1 MELKPHYFAFEIL
14 ESNIEHL
21 YHSLYR
27 SSSSIYRL
35 VQNEIQFKGIYNPK
49 TDSIINS
56 DNNKE
61 FESFQEILRNLN
73 NFIYFNS
80 LLLGSYSIFEVV
92 FKEICEFVEE
102 YSTPQKEFNQP
113 NRSILKSCRKYLTD
127 STFVNFSRKEIDSK
141 YIYLSKIGDVRNL
154 IAHKNGNIMQDKTI
168 NLEQQ
173 QSYNLFK
180 SMKELTILQNG
191 QIYINNE
198 DFIEHFIQES
208 ESFINL
214 IINQLKEK

>member
-1 MELKPHYFAFEIL
+1 MELKPHYFAFDIL

-56 DNNKE
+56 ENKKE

-92 FKEICEFVEE
+92 FKEICKFVEE

-113 NRSILKSCRKYLTD
+113 NRAILKSCRKYLTD
-127 STFVNFSRKEIDSK
+127 STFVNFSGKEIDAK
-141 YIYLSKIGDVRNL
+141 YINLLKIGDVRNL
-154 IAHKNGNIMQDKTI
+154 FAHENGNIMQDKTR
-168 NLEQQ
+168 NLEEQQ
-173 QSYNLFK
+173 NYNLVK
-180 SMKELTILQNG
+180 SIKELTILQNG

-198 DFIEHFIQES
+198 DFIENFIQES
-208 ESFINL
+208 ESFIN
-214 IINQLKEK
+214 IIIKQLKEK

>member
-1 MELKPHYFAFEIL
+1 MELKPHFFAFDIL
-14 ESNIEHL
+14 ESNIHHL

-49 TDSIINS
+49 TDSIIDSENK
-56 DNNKE
+56 KE

-80 LLLGSYSIFEVV
+80 LLLGSYSIFEVA
-92 FKEICEFVEE
+92 FKEICKFVEE
-102 YSTPQKEFNQP
+102 HSNPQKEFNQP
-113 NRSILKSCRKYLTD
+113 NRLILKSCRKYLTD
-127 STFVNFSRKEIDSK
+127 STFVNFSGKEIDAK
-141 YIYLSKIGDVRNL
+141 YINLLKIGDVRNL
-154 IAHKNGNIMQDKTI
+154 FAHENGNIMQDKTK
-168 NLEQQ
+168 NLEEQQ
-173 QSYNLFK
+173 NYNLVK
-180 SMKELTILQNG
+180 SIKELTILQNG

-214 IINQLKEK
+214 IIKQLKEK